1 MSYLPSPPPPPP
13 PALSVAVSG
22 DLILTL
28 PRNRTTVFANTW
40 PEPRFHEQFSYQ
52 WEKLAGPGP
61 GQWSGETGSTLGLY
75 EVRGD
80 CGISLTQTLRG
91 PKEKLNLLKVPFTE
105 IRYIYKHLGTSNAV
119 RVSHSPL
126 YIAILR
132 RLRSHL
138 HKHALVTCAITLS
151 PPPLTSAAGGR
162 HLPVEADSDGPALR
176 ALSWRSLHQRDGAT
190 SSPGQLP
197 PRPCHQAL

>member
-1 MSYLPSPPPPPP
+1 MYNIYMYMYMYNYITSSYVLRYKISVLCTCCIMVYRCLTCPPLPSP

-75 EVRGD
+75 EVRG
-80 CGISLTQTLRG
+80 GGRLWNLTNSNTQGTDR
-91 PKEKLNLLKVPFTE
+91 KVKLTE
-105 IRYIYKHLGTSNAV
+105 SYIY
-119 RVSHSPL
+119 
-126 YIAILR
+126 
-132 RLRSHL
+132 
-138 HKHALVTCAITLS
+138 
-151 PPPLTSAAGGR
+151 
-162 HLPVEADSDGPALR
+162 
-176 ALSWRSLHQRDGAT
+176 
-190 SSPGQLP
+190 
-197 PRPCHQAL
+197 